1 MASTSFDYT
10 QSDAVGLGEA
20 IRNRILSPQE
30 AVQEAFAA
38 IERCNPQ
45 LNAVIY
51 EMREQADEQLKTLP
65 EGPLSGVPVLLKDD
79 CPSYAGAAMSFGCR
93 AAQSNI
99 SQHDHELVKRYKSAG
114 LVVVGK
120 TNLPEFSC
128 NIATESSLH
137 GPALNPWDVKRS
149 IGGSSG
155 GAAAAVAARMVPV
168 AYGNDGAGSIRIPS
182 SCGGL
187 FGLRP
192 SRGRVPCGPVS
203 TENWGGMVSH
213 HVLTRSVRDSAAM
226 LDLTDT
232 LEPGALYAAPAKKS
246 LFVDS
251 VKTTPRELRIG
262 VWRRSDLREDLDEQS
277 VAALEETIRL
287 CEQLGHIIVP
297 ATPDFDGIELANAM
311 QKLIA
316 VYTAIEVADVAATT
330 RKPANDLYFEPS
342 NLGLAAFGEGL
353 SATEVIQARLT
364 ANSTARSFGRLFEG
378 CDVVLSP
385 VMPVASFPLG
395 MLDARAPDWE
405 DFVQQFL
412 TLTTFTHPINAAGL
426 PAMSVP
432 LYETPDGFPVG
443 SQFIA
448 SYGGENLLFE
458 LAGQLEAMC
467 PWSDRLPAIHA

>member
-1 MASTSFDYT
+1 MTSTSFDYT
-10 QSDAVGLGEA
+10 RTDAIGLGEA
-20 IRNRILSPQE
+20 IRAKILSPRE

-38 IERCNPQ
+38 IDRCNPE
-45 LNAVIY
+45 LNAVIL
-51 EMREQADEQLKTLP
+51 EMRNQAEEQLKTLP
-65 EGPLSGVPVLLKDD
+65 EGALSGVPVLLKDD
-79 CPSYAGAAMSFGCR
+79 CPSYDGAAMSFGCR
-93 AAQSNI
+93 AAEGNM
-99 SQHDHELVKRYKSAG
+99 SQRDHELVKRYKAAG

-155 GAAAAVAARMVPV
+155 GAAAAVAARMVPM
-168 AYGNDGAGSIRIPS
+168 AYGNDGAGSIRIPA

-213 HVLTRSVRDSAAM
+213 HVLTRSVRDSAMM
-226 LDLTDT
+226 LDLTDA
-232 LEPGALYAAPAKKS
+232 LEPGSLYAAPAKTD
-246 LFVDS
+246 LFVNS
-251 VKTTPRELRIG
+251 AKTIPRKLRIG
-262 VWRRSDLREDLDEQS
+262 VWQEPVFSDPLDDQA
-277 VAALEETIRL
+277 VAALEATIAL
-287 CEQLGHIIVP
+287 CERLGHTVVLVQ
-297 ATPDFDGIELANAM
+297 PDFDGEQLADAV

-316 VYTAIEVADVAATT
+316 VYTAIEVSDVAATT
-330 RKPANDLYFEPS
+330 GKPANDLYFEPS
-342 NLGLAAFGEGL
+342 NLGLAAYGDGL
-353 SATEVIQARLT
+353 SATDVIRARLI
-364 ANSTARSFGRLFEG
+364 ANSTARSFGRLFEQ

-395 MLDARAPDWE
+395 MLDVRSPDWE
-405 DFVQQFL
+405 DFVRQFL
-412 TLTTFTHPINAAGL
+412 QLTTFTHPVNAAGL

-432 LYETPDGFPVG
+432 LHETSDGFPVG

-448 SYGGENLLFE
+448 PYGAENLLFE

>member
-1 MASTSFDYT
+1 MTSTSFDYT
-10 QSDAVGLGEA
+10 RTDAIGLGEA
-20 IRNRILSPQE
+20 IRAKILSPRE

-38 IERCNPQ
+38 IDRCNPE
-45 LNAVIY
+45 LNAVIL
-51 EMREQADEQLKTLP
+51 EMRNQAEEQLKTLP
-65 EGPLSGVPVLLKDD
+65 EGALSGVPVLLKDD
-79 CPSYAGAAMSFGCR
+79 CPSYDGAAMSFGCR
-93 AAQSNI
+93 AAEGNI
-99 SQHDHELVKRYKSAG
+99 SQRDHELVKRYKAAG

-155 GAAAAVAARMVPV
+155 GAAAAVAARMVPM
-168 AYGNDGAGSIRIPS
+168 AYGNDGAGSIRIPA

-213 HVLTRSVRDSAAM
+213 HVLTRSVRDSAMM
-226 LDLTDT
+226 LDLTDA
-232 LEPGALYAAPAKKS
+232 LEPGSLYAAPAKTD
-246 LFVDS
+246 LFVNS
-251 VKTTPRELRIG
+251 AKTIPRKLRIG
-262 VWRRSDLREDLDEQS
+262 VWQEPVFSEHLDDQV
-277 VAALEETIRL
+277 VAALEATIAL
-287 CEQLGHIIVP
+287 CERLGHTVVLVQ
-297 ATPDFDGIELANAM
+297 PDFDGEQLADAV

-316 VYTAIEVADVAATT
+316 VYTAIEVSDVAATT
-330 RKPANDLYFEPS
+330 GKPANDLYFEPS
-342 NLGLAAFGEGL
+342 NLGLAAYGDGL
-353 SATEVIQARLT
+353 SATDVIRARLI
-364 ANSTARSFGRLFEG
+364 ANSTARSFGRLFEQ

-395 MLDARAPDWE
+395 MLDVRSPDWE
-405 DFVQQFL
+405 DFVRQFL
-412 TLTTFTHPINAAGL
+412 QLTTFTHPVNAAGL

-432 LYETPDGFPVG
+432 LHETSDGFPVG

-448 SYGGENLLFE
+448 PYGAENLLFE

>member
-1 MASTSFDYT
+1 MTSTSFDYT
-10 QSDAVGLGEA
+10 RTDAIGLGEA
-20 IRNRILSPQE
+20 IRAKILSPRE

-38 IERCNPQ
+38 IDRCNPE
-45 LNAVIY
+45 LNAVIL
-51 EMREQADEQLKTLP
+51 EMRNQAEEQLKTLP
-65 EGPLSGVPVLLKDD
+65 EGALSGVPVLLKDD
-79 CPSYAGAAMSFGCR
+79 CPSYDGAAMSFGCR
-93 AAQSNI
+93 AAEGNM
-99 SQHDHELVKRYKSAG
+99 SQRDHELVKRYKAAG

-155 GAAAAVAARMVPV
+155 GAAAAVAARMIPM
-168 AYGNDGAGSIRIPS
+168 AYGNDGAGSIRIPA

-213 HVLTRSVRDSAAM
+213 HVLTRSVRDSAMM
-226 LDLTDT
+226 LDLTDA
-232 LEPGALYAAPAKKS
+232 LEPGSLYAAPAKTD
-246 LFVDS
+246 LFVNS
-251 VKTTPRELRIG
+251 AKTIPRKLRIG
-262 VWRRSDLREDLDEQS
+262 VWQEPVFSEHLDDQV
-277 VAALEETIRL
+277 VAALEATIAL
-287 CEQLGHIIVP
+287 CERLGHTVVLVQ
-297 ATPDFDGIELANAM
+297 PDFDGEQLADAV

-316 VYTAIEVADVAATT
+316 VYTAIEVSDVAATT
-330 RKPANDLYFEPS
+330 GKPANDLYFEPS
-342 NLGLAAFGEGL
+342 NLGLAAYGDGL
-353 SATEVIQARLT
+353 SATDVIRARLI
-364 ANSTARSFGRLFEG
+364 ANSTARSFGRLFEQ

-395 MLDARAPDWE
+395 MLDVRSPDWE
-405 DFVQQFL
+405 DFVRQFL
-412 TLTTFTHPINAAGL
+412 QLTTFTHPVNAAGL

-432 LYETPDGFPVG
+432 LHETSDGFPVG

-448 SYGGENLLFE
+448 PYGAENLLFE

>member
-1 MASTSFDYT
+1 MTSTSFDYT
-10 QSDAVGLGEA
+10 RTDAVGLGEA
-20 IRNRILSPQE
+20 IRAKILSPRE

-38 IERCNPQ
+38 IDRCNPQ
-45 LNAVIY
+45 LNAVIH
-51 EMREQADEQLKTLP
+51 EMRDQADEQLKALP

-79 CPSYAGAAMSFGCR
+79 CPSYEGAAMSFGCR
-93 AAQSNI
+93 AAEGNI
-99 SQHDHELVKRYKSAG
+99 SQRDHELVKRYKAAG

-137 GPALNPWDVKRS
+137 GPALNPWDVRRS

-155 GAAAAVAARMVPV
+155 GAAEAVAARMVPV
-168 AYGNDGAGSIRIPS
+168 AYGNDGAGSIRIPA
-182 SCGGL
+182 SCSGL

-213 HVLTRSVRDSAAM
+213 HVLTRSVRDSAMM
-226 LDLTDT
+226 LDLTDA
-232 LEPGALYAAPAKKS
+232 LEPGSLYAAPAKTG
-246 LFVDS
+246 LFVKS
-251 VKTTPRELRIG
+251 AKTAPRKLRIG
-262 VWRRSDLREDLDEQS
+262 VWQQSALREHLDDH
-277 VAALEETIRL
+277 AATALEATIAL
-287 CEQLGHIIVP
+287 CEQLGHKVVSVQ
-297 ATPDFDGIELANAM
+297 PDFDGAQLADAVK
-311 QKLIA
+311 KLIA
-316 VYTAIEVADVAATT
+316 VYTAIEVADVAATMA
-330 RKPANDLYFEPS
+330 KPANDRYFEPS
-342 NLGLAAFGEGL
+342 NLGLATYGDSLA
-353 SATEVIQARLT
+353 ATEVIQSRLT

-395 MLDARAPDWE
+395 MLDVRSPDWE
-405 DFVQQFL
+405 VFVRQFL
-412 TLTTFTHPINAAGL
+412 ELTAFTHPVNAAGL

-432 LYETPDGFPVG
+432 LNETSDGFPVG

-448 SYGGENLLFE
+448 PYGADNLLFE

>member
-1 MASTSFDYT
+1 MTSTSFDYT
-10 QSDAVGLGEA
+10 RTDAIGLGEA
-20 IRNRILSPQE
+20 IRAKILSPRE

-38 IERCNPQ
+38 IDRCNPE
-45 LNAVIY
+45 LNAVIL
-51 EMREQADEQLKTLP
+51 EMRNQAEEQLKTLP
-65 EGPLSGVPVLLKDD
+65 EGALSGVPVLLKDD
-79 CPSYAGAAMSFGCR
+79 CPSYDGAAMSFGCR
-93 AAQSNI
+93 AAEGNM
-99 SQHDHELVKRYKSAG
+99 SQRDHELVKRYKAAG

-155 GAAAAVAARMVPV
+155 GAAAAVAARMIPM
-168 AYGNDGAGSIRIPS
+168 AYGNDGAGSIRIPA

-213 HVLTRSVRDSAAM
+213 HVLTRSVRDSAMM
-226 LDLTDT
+226 LDLTDA
-232 LEPGALYAAPAKKS
+232 LEPGSLYAAPAKTD
-246 LFVDS
+246 LFVNS
-251 VKTTPRELRIG
+251 AKTIPRKLRIG
-262 VWRRSDLREDLDEQS
+262 VWQEPVFSEHLDDQA
-277 VAALEETIRL
+277 VAALEATIAL
-287 CEQLGHIIVP
+287 CERLGHTVVLVQ
-297 ATPDFDGIELANAM
+297 PDFDGEQLADAV

-316 VYTAIEVADVAATT
+316 VYTAIEVSDVAATT
-330 RKPANDLYFEPS
+330 GKPANDLYFEPS
-342 NLGLAAFGEGL
+342 NLGLAAYGDGL
-353 SATEVIQARLT
+353 SATDVIRARLI
-364 ANSTARSFGRLFEG
+364 ANSTARSFGRLFEQ

-395 MLDARAPDWE
+395 MLDVRSPDWE
-405 DFVQQFL
+405 DFVRQFL
-412 TLTTFTHPINAAGL
+412 QLTTFTHPVNAAGL

-432 LYETPDGFPVG
+432 LHETSDGFPVG

-448 SYGGENLLFE
+448 PYGAENLLFE